1 MIKIAIC
8 SDLHWCKTSSIVRK
22 RGKKYSARLE
32 NCIKTLNWFEKLAK
46 DNNCTYEYFL
56 GDNFDRASLDSEEI
70 SALNNVKWNKLEKYF
85 LVGNHE
91 SNLMSLEYSTT
102 DIFKGKF
109 NVISKLTKSSINDK
123 VDLYCIPYI
132 TTDKSLMLS
141 DFVDNDNKVK
151 IVFSHN
157 DLSGVQYGRYKSSIG
172 FGVENIKKS
181 CALYFNG
188 HLHSNFILDNIYNV
202 GNITGQ
208 NFSEDAFNY
217 QHNAYILTIDDDK
230 LSVEVI
236 ENPYAFNFYKLH
248 VNCLDDACKLVALK
262 QNAIVSISC
271 PDKFVADI
279 VKLAEANKNIVE
291 FRVLMSSQAEV
302 SNDVFEFTEEDHLK
316 QFIDFASSM
325 LEQSNLVK
333 DELAILGG

>member
-8 SDLHWCKTSSIVRK
+8 SDLHWCKTSSIIRK

-46 DNNCTYEYFL
+46 DNDCTYEYFL

-70 SALNNVKWNKLEKYF
+70 SALNSVKWNKLEKYF

-141 DFVDNDNKVK
+141 DFIDSDNKTK

-157 DLSGVQYGRYKSSIG
+157 DLKGIRYGTLESRQG
-172 FGVENIKKS
+172 FDVTEIEK
-181 CALYFNG
+181 CCDLFING
-188 HLHSNFILDNIYNV
+188 HLHNGS
-202 GNITGQ
+202 
-208 NFSEDAFNY
+208 
-217 QHNAYILTIDDDK
+217 YINNNPNMMNNPLPGVISREAID
-230 LSVEVI
+230 
-236 ENPYAFNFYKLH
+236 
-248 VNCLDDACKLVALK
+248 
-262 QNAIVSISC
+262 
-271 PDKFVADI
+271 
-279 VKLAEANKNIVE
+279 E
-291 FRVLMSSQAEV
+291 FME
-302 SNDVFEFTEEDHLK
+302 EF
-316 QFIDFASSM
+316 Q
-325 LEQSNLVK
+325 
-333 DELAILGG
+333 

>member
-8 SDLHWCKTSSIVRK
+8 SDLHWCKTSSIIRK

-46 DNNCTYEYFL
+46 DNDCTYEYFL

-70 SALNNVKWNKLEKYF
+70 SALNSVKWNKLEKYF

-141 DFVDNDNKVK
+141 DFIDSDNKTK

-172 FGVENIKKS
+172 FNVENIKES

-188 HLHSNFILDNIYNV
+188 HLHSNFILNNIYNV

-230 LSVEVI
+230 LSVDVI
-236 ENPYAFNFYKLH
+236 ENPHAFNFYKLY
-248 VNCLDDACKLVALK
+248 VNSLDDACKLAALK
-262 QNAIVSISC
+262 PNAIVSISC

-279 VKLAEANKNIVE
+279 VKIAESNKNIVE
-291 FRVLMSSQAEV
+291 FRVLMSSQVET

-316 QFIDFASSM
+316 QFIDFASS
-325 LEQSNLVK
+325 LLDQSDLVK